1 MRKHVGMLLVI
12 STILSLSIGYSAL
25 NTDLSISGDA
35 TVKKKVLYKEDIL
48 NGTDPVLQD
57 ELIPVIIED
66 DGTVRKAD
74 IYSEW
79 YNYEKQQWAN
89 SVILVNED
97 SEYQIND
104 VIPESNIE
112 SYFVWIPR
120 YKYKI
125 FDEGNYDGLTEEE
138 QAEQII
144 EVIFENK
151 DTLVSNGTKVG
162 EWLTHPA
169 FTSFDSNGMWV
180 GKFETGTTLVSDYNV
195 RNGSVAQIKPNVSA
209 WRSITLA
216 NAFYTSYDY
225 KRNLDSHL
233 IKNTEWG
240 AVAYLQ
246 HSIYGS
252 NKKVRFNNNYD
263 YITGYSSINEPTC
276 GYTSPNRDCN
286 RNCNDGSC
294 NSPYNTSVGY
304 LASTTA
310 NISGIYDMS
319 GGAWEFVMN
328 FMQSEGGKIII
339 GENENST
346 SGFLGIYGESNSE
359 STTGASLPNSIYYD
373 LYPFTTQN
381 RAYYNRILGDAT
393 GEIGPFTSHTYYG
406 TSREVSSWHENRF
419 SFIQNTRPVFLRGG
433 SYSDGSYS
441 GLFASNRDT
450 GKLAVNISFRIV
462 LTPK

>member
-1 MRKHVGMLLVI
+1 MLLVI
-12 STILSLSIGYSAL
+12 STILCLSVGYSAL
-25 NTDLSISGDA
+25 NTDLFISGEA

-48 NGTDPVLQD
+48 NGTDPVLEN

-66 DGTVRKAD
+66 DGTVRKAN

-79 YNYEKQQWAN
+79 YNYEKQRWAN
-89 SVILVNED
+89 AVILINENI
-97 SEYQIND
+97 EYKVDD

-125 FDEGNYDGLTEEE
+125 FDEGNYNGLTEVE
-138 QAEQII
+138 QAEQTI

-180 GKFETGTTLVSDYNV
+180 GKFETGTTLTDNYNV

-209 WRSITLA
+209 WRSINLA

-263 YITGYSSINEPTC
+263 YITGNSSINEPTC

-294 NSPYNTSVGY
+294 NNPYNTSVGY

-328 FMQSEGGKIII
+328 FMKNEDNKIII
-339 GENENST
+339 GQSESST
-346 SGFLGIYGESNSE
+346 SGFLGVYGQSNLE
-359 STTGASLPNSIYYD
+359 TTVGVPLPNFKYYD
-373 LYPFTTQN
+373 LYSFVTQN
-381 RAYYNRILGDAT
+381 RAYYNRILGDAL
-393 GEIGPFTSHTYYG
+393 GEMGPFASHTYYG
-406 TSREVSSWHENRF
+406 TSRDVSSWHENRL
-419 SFIQNTRPVFLRGG
+419 SFIHNTLPVFLRGG
-433 SYSDGSYS
+433 SYADGSYS
-441 GLFASNRDT
+441 GVFASNRDT
-450 GKLAVNISFRIV
+450 GRLAVNISFRIV